1 MRKARSMAL
10 FERWPGGPWLVVS
23 ILLVVGAG
31 MTPAHADDL
40 SGANRL
46 LCTAQQATR
55 CTVDGCTMDRPAAWN
70 IPQFIEVDLDGRMVR
85 TTPASGENRST
96 PIQSLHREDGKIFI
110 QGLEGG
116 RAFSFVID
124 ERTGDLNVAVAT
136 PETATAVFG
145 VCTPLP
151 VDRSVEGR

>member
-1 MRKARSMAL
+1 MRETRSRAL
-10 FERWPGGPWLVVS
+10 FESMSRASWIVVS
-23 ILLVVGAG
+23 LLLVVGSGVA
-31 MTPAHADDL
+31 PAHADEL
-40 SGANRL
+40 SGARRL

-136 PETATAVFG
+136 AETATAVFG